1 MPRLSARLVSWLGL
15 GILAAALVAA
25 VLVAPTPAED
35 RAVAIGSRIRCP
47 VCQGDSIADSP
58 SESARNMMDLVR
70 TRITEG
76 RADDEIIAELL
87 SSYTGALLLDPPA
100 AGATL
105 WLWLA
110 PLAALAAGLVMI
122 WRRFEARPSPAVAA
136 PSPTPASGSNRWIL
150 GTGVLV
156 LAGAIAV
163 AFVGQFRQAR
173 PDEQNLAGVA
183 GEGFDPAAVSN
194 ETMEAVIAANLD
206 NPSINGMRLAL
217 ANRYFEEGD
226 YRKAFGHYQAVLD
239 SEPAAAEAAAAY
251 TRLGWMVYDGNGETE
266 LGLELIDRG
275 LALVPGDAFA
285 LYLKGRVTW
294 CGKADPDAA
303 AAIFD
308 RVLTTPGLDPDVRTR
323 VSSDLESTQA
333 GASCS

>member
-1 MPRLSARLVSWLGL
+1 M
-15 GILAAALVAA
+15 AA
-25 VLVAPTPAED
+25 VLMGPAPAED
-35 RAVAIGSRIRCP
+35 RALAIGSRIRCP
-47 VCQGDSIADSP
+47 VCQGDSIVDSP

-70 TRITEG
+70 ARIDEG
-76 RADDEIIAELL
+76 RSDSEIISELL

-110 PLAALAAGLVMI
+110 PFAALLAGLVMI
-122 WRRFEARPSPAVAA
+122 WRRFGGRSSPAEPSRA
-136 PSPTPASGSNRWIL
+136 PRIATPAPTPRRWIL
-150 GTGVLV
+150 GSGVLV
-156 LAGAIAV
+156 LAGAIAI
-163 AFVGQFRQAR
+163 ATVGQFRQAR
-173 PDEQNLAGVA
+173 PDDRNLAGVA
-183 GEGFDPAAVSN
+183 GEGFDPEAVSN
-194 ETMEAVIAANLD
+194 ETMEAVIAANLE

-226 YRKAFGHYQAVLD
+226 YQKAFGHYQAVLD

-251 TRLGWMVYDGNGETE
+251 TRLGWMVYDGNGETD

-294 CGKADPDAA
+294 CGKADAA
-303 AAIFD
+303 RAAEIFD

-323 VSSDLESTQA
+323 VSTDLESAQA

>member
-1 MPRLSARLVSWLGL
+1 M
-15 GILAAALVAA
+15 AA
-25 VLVAPTPAED
+25 VLMGPTTAED
-35 RAVAIGSRIRCP
+35 RALAIGSRIRCP

-70 TRITEG
+70 ARIDEG
-76 RADDEIIAELL
+76 RSDAEIISELL

-110 PLAALAAGLVMI
+110 PFAALLTGLWMI
-122 WRRFEARPSPAVAA
+122 WRRFQGRASPARPSPAIAT
-136 PSPTPASGSNRWIL
+136 PSSTPGRWVLGSGLLI
-150 GTGVLV
+150 
-156 LAGAIAV
+156 LAGAITIAT
-163 AFVGQFRQAR
+163 VGQFRQAR
-173 PDEQNLAGVA
+173 PDDQNLSGVA
-183 GEGFDPAAVSN
+183 GEGFDPNTVSN
-194 ETMEAVIAANLD
+194 ETMEAVIAANLE

-226 YRKAFGHYQAVLD
+226 YQKAFGHYQAVLD

-251 TRLGWMVYDGNGETE
+251 TRLGWMVYDGNGAID

-294 CGKADPDAA
+294 CGKADPAGAA
-303 AAIFD
+303 EIFD
-308 RVLTTPGLDPDVRTR
+308 RVLTTPDLDPNVRAR
-323 VSSDLESTQA
+323 VSTDLESAEA
-333 GASCS
+333 GASCP

>member
-1 MPRLSARLVSWLGL
+1 M
-15 GILAAALVAA
+15 AA
-25 VLVAPTPAED
+25 VLMGPTATED
-35 RAVAIGSRIRCP
+35 RALAIGARIRCP

-70 TRITEG
+70 ARIDEG
-76 RADDEIIAELL
+76 RSDDEIIAELL

-105 WLWLA
+105 WLWIA
-110 PLAALAAGLVMI
+110 PLAALLAGLWMVR
-122 WRRFEARPSPAVAA
+122 RRFHEQASPGRPP
-136 PSPTPASGSNRWIL
+136 PTTATLSTTPGRWIL
-150 GTGVLV
+150 GSGLLV
-156 LAGAIAV
+156 LAGAITIAT
-163 AFVGQFRQAR
+163 VGQFRQAR
-173 PDEQNLAGVA
+173 PVDQNLAGIA
-183 GEGFDPAAVSN
+183 GEEFDPDAVSN
-194 ETMEAVIAANLD
+194 ETMEAVIAANLE

-226 YRKAFGHYQAVLD
+226 YQKAFGHYQAVLD

-303 AAIFD
+303 AEIFD
-308 RVLTTPGLDPDVRTR
+308 RVLTTPNLDPNVRTR
-323 VSSDLESTQA
+323 VSTDLESAQA
-333 GASCS
+333 GASCP